1 MKPIQPIITDEHGT
15 YRFVPNEI
23 VRYLLD
29 NGGIDLNQIALK
41 AQTGDGFSQED
52 QEQFAQLIGYSV
64 VGSGD
69 LSYMSDETYETAY
82 KMARTGKSETEAR
95 IEYLEET
102 LKNVREGMKKI
113 VPELFRIHEDDL
125 ETYIVDTEI
134 KYKKTILEF
143 LDDVFPEWASEDD
156 KETFTQIVFEK
167 CGARLDECI
176 EEGLLNGYGPD
187 YQTGRIKGI
196 IDSWVIK

>member
-1 MKPIQPIITDEHGT
+1 MFMKPIQPIEEDVNGT

-82 KMARTGKSETEAR
+82 SMATTGKTETEAR
-95 IEYLEET
+95 IEYLQET
-102 LKNVREGMKKI
+102 LNNVREAMKKI

-125 ETYIVDTEI
+125 ET
-134 KYKKTILEF
+134 
-143 LDDVFPEWASEDD
+143 
-156 KETFTQIVFEK
+156 
-167 CGARLDECI
+167 
-176 EEGLLNGYGPD
+176 
-187 YQTGRIKGI
+187 
-196 IDSWVIK
+196 